1 MTTAMAIS
9 ERPECRRTIHSS
21 EIDVGRH
28 GMAGVIDGGAGSGH
42 LPIPANYA
50 AGVTEWE
57 AVGLSAFEAQVYR
70 QLLRDPGVPLR
81 QLSAALEYPTAAV
94 EAAVTRLGEAGLVR
108 RGSQDAPA
116 PVDPRSGIGMLV
128 RNQRAALD
136 EVAVMTDQ
144 LAREFNAGQLQ
155 SEPERLIEIAVGR
168 GAIEARIDDVL
179 AGATV
184 RADGT
189 DTPPY
194 VADGSPQVS
203 NAELALLDRG
213 VRFRALYAAE
223 VLDDAGW
230 VARLTAMA
238 DRGEQARVLP
248 QVPVKLL
255 VVDGT
260 IAILPL
266 AGDGP
271 SRPDARA
278 VVVNDSAL
286 TGALQVLFDQLWN
299 QAVPLRL
306 SKSNGHDPT
315 TTLVNLLA
323 TGMKDEAIAR
333 QLGISGRTL
342 RRRIADVQ
350 EQLGASSRFQAGLQ
364 AARRGWH

>member
-1 MTTAMAIS
+1 M
-9 ERPECRRTIHSS
+9 
-21 EIDVGRH
+21 
-28 GMAGVIDGGAGSGH
+28 
-42 LPIPANYA
+42 IP
-50 AGVTEWE
+50 GFRC
-57 AVGLSAFEAQVYR
+57 G
-70 QLLRDPGVPLR
+70 
-81 QLSAALEYPTAAV
+81 QLSEALEYPTAAV

-108 RGSQDAPA
+108 RGSRGRARAGRPA
-116 PVDPRSGIGMLV
+116 VRDRACWSGTAGGAGRGGGDDRPAGPGV
-128 RNQRAALD
+128 QRRA
-136 EVAVMTDQ
+136 VAGR
-144 LAREFNAGQLQ
+144 A
-155 SEPERLIEIAVGR
+155 ERLIEIAVGR
-168 GAIEARIDDVL
+168 DAIEARIDDVL
-179 AGATV
+179 RGATV
-184 RADGT
+184 RAVGT

-203 NAELALLDRG
+203 SAELALLDRG
-213 VRFRALYAAE
+213 VRFRAIYAAE
-223 VLDDAGW
+223 VLDHPGW

-260 IAILPL
+260 TAILPL

-286 TGALQVLFDQLWN
+286 TGALQVLFDQLWS

-342 RRRIADVQ
+342 RRRIAEVQ